1 MCARGL
7 GKPCGIAPLWV
18 LAPGRDAQDQTSAYP
33 PDPLGG
39 KEEEAAMRSKQEEAL
54 LRRARKLVDL
64 GDQLK
69 LIREELEQVAFD
81 IYDEVG
87 ESRDREGDDGGGDV
101 TED

>member
-1 MCARGL
+1 
-7 GKPCGIAPLWV
+7 
-18 LAPGRDAQDQTSAYP
+18 
-33 PDPLGG
+33 
-39 KEEEAAMRSKQEEAL
+39 MRSQQEEAL

-69 LIREELEQVAFD
+69 SIREEVEQIAFD

-87 ESRDREGDDGGGDV
+87 DGRENRRDLEGDDKGGGGV

>member
-1 MCARGL
+1 MG
-7 GKPCGIAPLWV
+7 
-18 LAPGRDAQDQTSAYP
+18 
-33 PDPLGG
+33 
-39 KEEEAAMRSKQEEAL
+39 SKQEEAL

-69 LIREELEQVAFD
+69 SIREELEQVAFD

-87 ESRDREGDDGGGDV
+87 EGRKRDGDKGGGGV